1 MSTSKDKVT
10 VTLSILDKEYR
21 IACENGKKESLQASA
36 HLLNTYIQKI
46 RDGGKA
52 IGADRVAIM
61 AALNL
66 THDLLNQRNEQEYTT
81 NNLNTRICSLRSR
94 IDAALENSQQ
104 TGT

>member
-1 MSTSKDKVT
+1 MSASADKVT

-21 IACENGKKESLQASA
+21 ISCANGKKESLQASA

-52 IGADRVAIM
+52 IGTDRVVVM

-66 THDLLNQRNEQEYTT
+66 THDLLMRRNEQEHST
-81 NNLNTRICSLRSR
+81 NNLNTRICNLRSR
-94 IDAALENSQQ
+94 IDAALENSRQ
-104 TGT
+104 TGP